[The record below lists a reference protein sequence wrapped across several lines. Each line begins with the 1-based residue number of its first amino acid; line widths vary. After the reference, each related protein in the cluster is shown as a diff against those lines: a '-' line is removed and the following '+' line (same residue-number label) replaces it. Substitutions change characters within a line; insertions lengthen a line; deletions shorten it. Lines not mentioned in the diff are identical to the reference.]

1 MMPNEKKEQNKYIKK
16 MNPIKNIFLATRF
29 YLAFAA
35 VIVVLAM
42 SFAMSWLFPIGQTL
56 LVLLF
61 VLLMGD
67 IFLLFDKKNKFEAQ
81 RLLPKVLSLS
91 DQNKITI
98 QIKNNALR
106 DYDFSLIDEIPFQ
119 FQKRDF
125 LLSASIKADETQ
137 LLHYELRPTARG
149 EYVFGDIHLFIHSFI
164 GFIER
169 RITIPAVETVPVFPS
184 VIQMK
189 QYSFFAAE
197 NIMQQKGIKKLRK
210 IGHSYE
216 FEQVKDYVIGDDYR
230 AINWKASSRKGDLM
244 INQYTDE
251 RSQQIYCIIDKSR
264 TMRMPFNNLTLMDYA
279 INTTLTL
286 SNIAL
291 QKQDKAGL
299 ISFSDKIGSVLK
311 ADSQTNQL
319 HKIMYALYKEE
330 ERKTEANY
338 EILYQISQ
346 KIIKGRS
353 LVMLFTNFESQY
365 AMENVLPTLRQINRS
380 HLLIVVFFENT
391 EIANF
396 AAEAP
401 TSVEGIYHQ
410 TMAKKHIQDKQQM
423 ANILKQYGIQT
434 ILTKPEDLSIN
445 TINKYLE
452 MKARGLI

>member
-1 MMPNEKKEQNKYIKK
+1 

-29 YLAFAA
+29 YLAFAV
-35 VIVVLAM
+35 VIVLLAI
-42 SFAMSWLFPIGQTL
+42 SFAIGWLFPIGQTL

-61 VLLMGD
+61 ALLIGD
-67 IFLLFDKKNKFEAQ
+67 VFLLFDKKNKFEVKRQ
-81 RLLPKVLSLS
+81 LPKVLSLS
-91 DQNKITI
+91 DKNKISI
-98 QIKNNALR
+98 QVKNNSLR
-106 DYDFSLIDEIPFQ
+106 AFDFSLIDEIPFQ
-119 FQKRDF
+119 FQERNF
-125 LLSASIKADETQ
+125 LLTSSIKEDETQ

-149 EYVFGDIHLFIHSFI
+149 EYSFGDIHLFIHSFI
-164 GFIER
+164 GFVER
-169 RITIPAVETVPVFPS
+169 RITLPAAESIPVFPS
-184 VIQMK
+184 IIQMK

-216 FEQVKDYVIGDDYR
+216 FEQVKDYVIGDDFR
-230 AINWKASSRKGDLM
+230 SINWKASSRKGDLM

-251 RSQQIYCIIDKSR
+251 KSQQIYCIIDKSR

-311 ADSQTNQL
+311 ADNQTKQL
-319 HKIMYALYKEE
+319 HKIMYTLYKEQ

-353 LVMLFTNFESQY
+353 LVVLFTNFESQY

-396 AAEAP
+396 AAESP
-401 TSVEGIYHQ
+401 TSLEGIYHQ